1 MGDFRIVPGIH
12 PMWPLRASWLMT
24 MGSDFSGRYW
34 LIPHGNTPDVVRQD
48 READTAVGL
57 LPLQTG
63 GTHSL
68 VECRYSSGKSTR
80 RFLDLENLCELFVR
94 TDQRGT

>member
-1 MGDFRIVPGIH
+1 
-12 PMWPLRASWLMT
+12 MT
-24 MGSDFSGRYW
+24 RGQILSGRYW
-34 LIPHGNTPDVVRQD
+34 LIPHGNAPDVVRQA

-68 VECRYSSGKSTR
+68 VGRRYSSGKATR
-80 RFLDLENLCELFVR
+80 RFLDMENLCKLFVR